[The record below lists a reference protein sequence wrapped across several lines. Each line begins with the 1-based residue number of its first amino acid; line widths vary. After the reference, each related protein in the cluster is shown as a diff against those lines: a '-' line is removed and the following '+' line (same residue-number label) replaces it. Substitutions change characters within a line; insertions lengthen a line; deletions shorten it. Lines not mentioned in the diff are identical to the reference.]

1 MGLRQVVGVNWLG
14 KLGPKSLQGRF
25 SLFLFCVIGAT
36 VACQLLI
43 SSVVI
48 ERYFMA
54 AVSILVLAW
63 GIRFSKKVIDPIKR
77 LEEQISRIS
86 DEDELCKVRVEGPQE
101 IVSLAGAFNIMVD
114 NIRMHREE
122 NESLRLLSNQ
132 DELTGLYNHRFFYE
146 KFREKMLTGRGEIY
160 LIFCDIDKFRDINN
174 RHGYSSGD
182 LFLRELAGIIKDVVG
197 NRGYAFRYS
206 GEEFAVLLPESCRA
220 EALSAAEEIRRG
232 MNSSR
237 RLKEHSRQM
246 NVTMSVGIAAYPQ
259 DSKEAEELIKK
270 AKIGVYYSKQNGR
283 NRCSVYSKDMEET
296 ANAGMEEYF
305 KREALLD
312 SVLALTK
319 AIDAKDSYTGEH
331 SDAVARYSLI
341 IAKELYLTE
350 RDKSKLKMGALLHD
364 SGKIGVPDSII
375 NKTSRL
381 TDEEYAIIKRHTILG
396 DDIIRNIIKDEKVLA
411 CVRSHHERWDGRG
424 YPDGLFGEDIP
435 LYARIVSIA
444 DSFHAM
450 ISNRAYR
457 RALTIE
463 QALSE
468 MEKNKGTQ
476 FDPHLADLF
485 IEAVRR
491 MEGSAVYDEAA
502 ASRL

>member
-1 MGLRQVVGVNWLG
+1 MGLRQVVSVNWWG
-14 KLGPKSLQGRF
+14 KLKPKSLQGRLVF
-25 SLFLFCVIGAT
+25 FLFCVIGAII
-36 VACQLLI
+36 ASQFLI
-43 SSVVI
+43 NSAVM
-48 ERYFMA
+48 EKYFMA

-63 GIRFSKKVIDPIKR
+63 GARFSKKTIEPIKR
-77 LEEQISRIS
+77 LEEQISRIG
-86 DEDELCKVRVEGPQE
+86 DEDELCKVSIDGPQE

-114 NIRMHREE
+114 NIRMNKEE
-122 NESLRLLSNQ
+122 NENLRLLSNQ

-146 KFREKMLTGRGEIY
+146 KFSEKMLTSRGDIY
-160 LIFCDIDKFRDINN
+160 LILCDIDKFRDINN
-174 RHGYSSGD
+174 RYGYSSGD
-182 LFLRELAGIIKDVVG
+182 LFLRELACIIKDAVG

-206 GEEFAVLLPESCRA
+206 GKEFAVLLPESGKS
-220 EALSAAEEIRRG
+220 EAFSLAEEIRRR
-232 MNSSR
+232 MNSSSS
-237 RLKEHSRQM
+237 LKKHSHHL
-246 NVTMSVGIAAYPQ
+246 NVTMSVGIAAYPG
-259 DSKEAEELIKK
+259 DSSEAEKLVKK
-270 AKIGVYYSKQNGR
+270 AQIGVYYSKQNGR
-283 NRCSVYSKDMEET
+283 NMCSVYSKEMEET

-305 KREALLD
+305 KREILLD
-312 SVLALTK
+312 SVLALAK

-350 RDKSKLKMGALLHD
+350 REKSKLKMGALLHD

-424 YPDGLFGEDIP
+424 YPDGISGEDIP

-463 QALSE
+463 QAIAE

-476 FDPHLADLF
+476 FDPHLAGLF
-485 IEAVRR
+485 IDAVRR
-491 MEGSAVYDEAA
+491 MEGSAVYEEAA